1 MSGPNKGELYKVLD
15 FFRHDTLKFKAACF
29 LIKNLDGKYCYFSN
43 NIQDFYNKV
52 SFFIGNTPNLNNK
65 IVQNHY
71 DNLLKNSKNET
82 INIYYGYINN
92 NDDINNVLNNYTRY
106 AESVVKGIANYYGKN
121 YSYNFD
127 NEYVVKKGDTLYSIA
142 KKYNTT
148 VNEIKSI
155 NNLKTNTLSIGQIL
169 KIPELI
175 DDDYYIVKKGDTL
188 YSISK
193 KYNITV
199 NELKSLNNLTSNTL
213 SINQKLIIPKINTYT
228 VKKGDTLYSIAKN
241 NNTTVDNIKLK
252 NNLKSNLINV
262 GDILLI

>member
-1 MSGPNKGELYKVLD
+1 MNDIYQRRDEN
-15 FFRHDTLKFKAACF
+15 DTSK
-29 LIKNLDGKYCYFSN
+29 D
-43 NIQDFYNKV
+43 
-52 SFFIGNTPNLNNK
+52 
-65 IVQNHY
+65 Y
-71 DNLLKNSKNET
+71 DDLLKKSKNEI

-106 AESVVKGIANYYGKN
+106 AESVVKGIADYYGKN
-121 YSYNFD
+121 YNYNFD
-127 NEYVVKKGDTLYSIA
+127 NEYIVKKGDTLYSIA

-148 VNEIKSI
+148 VNEIKDI
-155 NNLKTNTLSIGQIL
+155 NNLKSNTLSIGQIL

-175 DDDYYIVKKGDTL
+175 DENYYIVKKGDTL
-188 YSISK
+188 YSIAK

-199 NELKSLNNLTSNTL
+199 NELKNINNITSNIL
-213 SINQKLIIPKINTYT
+213 SINQKLIVPKINTYT